1 MILMKYA
8 LNKKKQ
14 PWFKNFRKPL
24 KIAHINFSKKIKLGG
39 NFFKFQHIYAINNK
53 LPNVYSG

>member
-8 LNKKKQ
+8 LNKKKTILGLRILETVEDSTHQ
-14 PWFKNFRKPL
+14 FFPPQ
-24 KIAHINFSKKIKLGG
+24 KKLRG
-39 NFFKFQHIYAINNK
+39 NFFKVQHIYANTK

>member
-8 LNKKKQ
+8 LNKKNQ
-14 PWFKNFRKPL
+14 PWFKNFRKAL
-24 KIAHINFSKKIKLGG
+24 KIAHINFSKKIELRG
-39 NFFKFQHIYAINNK
+39 NFFKFQHIYANNK